1 MQRVPEPELMNDKAQ
16 AEAYACADFSTP
28 HNHFI
33 ELFTEKFP
41 GIQISEAVLD
51 LGCGPGDIS
60 RRFMQAYP
68 TCHVHGVDGAKAM
81 LELGEQLN
89 QQAGLSHRM
98 QLIEACL
105 PGVNLPQNFYHVI
118 ISNSLLHHLHDP
130 FVLWKT
136 IQQHAKPFAHVF
148 IMDLVRPESEEKA
161 RQLMELYAIDEPQIL
176 QQDFYN
182 SLLAAFTTG
191 EVQQQLD
198 KIRMTGLEVE
208 MVSDRHMIV
217 FGQLKSALSH
227 EKNKD

>member
-41 GIQISEAVLD
+41 GIQINEAVLD

-68 TCHVHGVDGAKAM
+68 ACHVHGVDGAKAM
-81 LELGEQLN
+81 LEFGEQLN

-148 IMDLVRPESEEKA
+148 IMDLVRPDSEEKA
-161 RQLMELYAIDEPQIL
+161 QQLMELYAADEPQIL

-182 SLLAAFTTG
+182 SLLAAFTPG

-198 KIRMTGLEVE
+198 KMGMTGLEVE

-217 FGQLKSALSH
+217 FGQLESA
-227 EKNKD
+227 